1 MVRHDGVIIGDRR
14 KEPGAARRVTA
25 FHGGNASSESRSGP
39 GRGDFRAGCD
49 GCAHGLL
56 LGPRSGEGPEA
67 DQNRHHGVQ
76 GTAHPAFA
84 SSTRLGH

>member
-14 KEPGAARRVTA
+14 KEPGGARRITA
-25 FHGGNASSESRSGP
+25 FHGGDAGSESRSGP
-39 GRGDFRAGCD
+39 GRGDSRAGYD
-49 GCAHGLL
+49 GCSNGVL
-56 LGPRSGEGPEA
+56 LGLRSGEGPEA
-67 DQNRHHGVQ
+67 DQNGHHGVQ